1 MPDTFITVELPA
13 TAIAQLQQV
22 ARQQHRS
29 MPEVVRDLVLQEL
42 PGLPPLPQDIERE
55 LVAFAVLSDDVLWLL
70 ARSTMTPK
78 QQSELAALND
88 EAQRRDLTASER
100 DRRDALVELYDQMMV
115 RRAQAAVLLKTRGYD
130 LSDPAVL
137 QPPAQA

>member
-1 MPDTFITVELPA
+1 
-13 TAIAQLQQV
+13 
-22 ARQQHRS
+22 
-29 MPEVVRDLVLQEL
+29 
-42 PGLPPLPQDIERE
+42 
-55 LVAFAVLSDDVLWLL
+55 
-70 ARSTMTPK
+70 MTPK
-78 QQSELAALND
+78 QQGELVALND

-115 RRAQAAVLLKTRGYD
+115 RRAQAAALLKTRGYD